1 MITPFIIELIALIVT
16 FYFLLGCDF
25 KDSPVKVMCACF
37 FTCIC
42 CILIYWG
49 YLLIPYTF
57 IFFIILSFL
66 FNEKAYYIISW
77 TMICTLIEMII
88 GYSCI
93 NIVYMFTKDID
104 REIFSFSPKLDYY
117 LYTFEMIISFLV
129 RKRRNIH
136 AKFLHEI
143 DSKSYWYLFTISL
156 LSICFISFTEAFLYS
171 EIDKSGY
178 YFTALSVMIAIIVIL
193 FVTSIVA
200 IILRRYNI
208 KLQHIN
214 YLKQKCL
221 DLEKANYFDSITSYE
236 EIRAFRHDYNSH
248 LLALTNLA
256 ERKEWDKLT
265 KYIYNLS
272 IDKNSFNLYNI
283 STGNV
288 TADAIINHFQHSLED
303 DIVFKI
309 NGQFQKEC
317 FVEDM
322 DICIILSN
330 LLNNAHE
337 AFEYIERACAK
348 EIILSI
354 AVDSGKMVFMVEN
367 TSKPY
372 SDKEL
377 ENLQT
382 SKPDKLNHGFGL
394 INVRQVSERYH
405 GELLVKFSDG
415 FFITTIILY
424 ER

>member
-1 MITPFIIELIALIVT
+1 MMILFILELVALIAT
-16 FYFLLGCDF
+16 FYFLLGSNF
-25 KDSPVKVMCACF
+25 TNKPLKIIGACLI
-37 FTCIC
+37 TCVYC
-42 CILIYWG
+42 VFIL
-49 YLLIPYTF
+49 LKSFVIPFTF
-57 IFFIILSFL
+57 IYIFILALLFKEKLSF
-66 FNEKAYYIISW
+66 IMSW
-77 TMICTLIEMII
+77 IVICTLIEMIV
-88 GYSCI
+88 GYSFI
-93 NIVYMFTKDID
+93 NVVYMITRDID
-104 REIFSFSPKLDYY
+104 RNIFSFSPQLDYY
-117 LYTFEMIISFLV
+117 LFAFQIALSFLV

-394 INVRQVSERYH
+394 INVRQVSEKYH